1 MNSLEAIRS
10 AFKMGR
16 VKWRLH
22 ALSRIL
28 ERGITRD
35 MVSEVVLKGE
45 IIETYSAN
53 KPFPSHLVFGFAAER
68 VLHAVIAVD
77 RESGIA
83 YVVTV
88 YEPDLEHFE
97 ADFKT
102 RRNKR

>member
-1 MNSLEAIRS
+1 MNSLETIRA
-10 AFKMGR
+10 AFKRGK

-35 MVSEVVLKGE
+35 MVSELVLNGE
-45 IIETYSAN
+45 IIQTYSED
-53 KPFPSHLVFGFAAER
+53 KPFPSHLVFGVAAER
-68 VLHAVIAVD
+68 VLHAVIAMD

-83 YVVTV
+83 YVVTI

-97 ADFKT
+97 SDFKT
-102 RRNKR
+102 RRDK